1 MKKLIL
7 SVTMLAIAAT
17 TIFVACKKGEEKKE
31 TNVSSNK
38 PTNNLNRQI
47 DGLNINMLSAI
58 ANISSHPKLQTII
71 ATTHVTNDLSIQGF
85 SIYPSSNVETHVDAV
100 TGNKVYTIALQ
111 STIAT
116 THAALVIQ
124 PMSEFHDIYKV
135 YVVKKSSVG
144 EETTF
149 IKVIGETGFTPV
161 GMVGDK
167 HWRSCM
173 VAAWNDV
180 TSDLSGTLACALVPE
195 VCIAACLISC
205 ANAITVPECISP
217 TKSKSEALACLCA
230 LNILDCTKTVSES
243 TITFTTPL

>member
-1 MKKLIL
+1 
-7 SVTMLAIAAT
+7 MLAIAAS

-31 TNVSSNK
+31 TVIK
-38 PTNNLNRQI
+38 TDKTNNNLARQI
-47 DGLNINMLSAI
+47 SGLSINMLSTI
-58 ANISSHPKLQTII
+58 DNISYHPNLQTIV
-71 ATTHVTNDLSIQGF
+71 ATSHVTNDLTINGF
-85 SIYPSSNVETHVDAV
+85 SLFPSSNVETHIDSV

-111 STIAT
+111 SAITT

-135 YVVKKSSVG
+135 YVVRKSSIG
-144 EETTF
+144 DTTTF

-161 GMVGDK
+161 GMVGDA
-167 HWRSCM
+167 HWRGCM
-173 VAAWNDV
+173 RAAWNDV
-180 TSDLSGTLACALVPE
+180 TSDISGIIACSLVPE

-205 ANAITVPECISP
+205 ANAMTVPECANP

-243 TITFTTPL
+243 TITFITPL